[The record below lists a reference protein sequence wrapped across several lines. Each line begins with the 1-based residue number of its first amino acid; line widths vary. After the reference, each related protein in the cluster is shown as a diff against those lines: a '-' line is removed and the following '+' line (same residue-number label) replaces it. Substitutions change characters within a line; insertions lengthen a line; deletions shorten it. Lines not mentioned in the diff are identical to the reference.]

1 MSQVTKSATEVEIFR
16 INPLIYLLAA
26 VFALVLQS
34 FLPLYVRMGNL
45 LDFPLLIIIH
55 FGLTRR
61 NPVLGLLAGA
71 LLGMAQDTMTRG
83 PVGMLGS
90 VKTVIGYVTAFCSVW
105 FDVENRVVRFMIVFV
120 FYILHTLLLFSF
132 QFLLLGEVMEA
143 ALFQRLL
150 AGLVNSAIGMI
161 IFALLDKFRRQ
172 M

>member
-1 MSQVTKSATEVEIFR
+1 MPQVSKSATEVEIFR

-26 VFALVLQS
+26 LFTLVLQS

-90 VKTVIGYVTAFCSVW
+90 VKTVIGYGTAFCSVW
-105 FDVENRVVRFMIVFV
+105 FDVENRIVRFLIIFASYMMQ
-120 FYILHTLLLFSF
+120 TLLLFSF
-132 QFLLLGEVMEA
+132 QFLLLGEVMEV

-150 AGLVNSAIGMI
+150 AGFINSAIGMI
-161 IFALLDKFRRQ
+161 IFILLDRFRRQ